1 MKKTARILLV
11 FVFVFVLVSILSGC
25 QYDSDND
32 INRIDRQNFKKKQLT
47 LFTIQG
53 DSAVN
58 QVIADSADRFEDAN
72 KEFDVIREV
81 IANDIYKNRLSVCA
95 ATNQMPDVFP
105 TWSGGLLKE
114 YISIGRIVNLSS
126 YMYKDQYFS
135 RFNSM
140 SLKMVTDREG
150 IWGVPVENMSIALI
164 FYNKNIFKSLN
175 IYPPETYEQLLDT
188 IKILKNNGYIPFA
201 LSNRT
206 AWTGSMFYMYLVDR
220 LGGPSVFDNAVN
232 RKNGGAF
239 DDATFIQAGE
249 MIQQLVN
256 MGAFPEG
263 FNWLDEDSGDSRELL
278 YNESAAMIL
287 AGSWFISVLQYEKP
301 EFTRNVGIM
310 RFPSIEGG
318 RGDPRNTV
326 GTIGDNFYS
335 VASSCAYKDSA
346 FELIKYLI
354 DDIAL
359 EKRIDAGR
367 IPPVKEPALKDA
379 LTKEVLRYINQSPSV
394 QFWYDQYLPPKLS
407 EAHLTL
413 TREVFGGKDAKT
425 AARMMEEITKEYYKQ

>member
-1 MKKTARILLV
+1 MKKAVRILLV
-11 FVFVFVLVSILSGC
+11 FVLVLVLVSILSGC

-32 INRIDRQNFKKKQLT
+32 INSIDRQNFKKKQLT

-126 YMYKDQYFS
+126 YMYKDQYIS

-140 SLKMVTDREG
+140 ALKMVTDQEG

-164 FYNKNIFKSLN
+164 FYNKNILKSLN
-175 IYPPETYEQLLDT
+175 IYPPETYEQLLDI
-188 IKILKNNGYIPFA
+188 IKVLKNNGYIPFA

-239 DDATFIQAGE
+239 DDAIFIQAGE

-278 YNESAAMIL
+278 YNESAAMNL
-287 AGSWFISVLQYEKP
+287 
-301 EFTRNVGIM
+301 M
-310 RFPSIEGG
+310 
-318 RGDPRNTV
+318 
-326 GTIGDNFYS
+326 
-335 VASSCAYKDSA
+335 
-346 FELIKYLI
+346 
-354 DDIAL
+354 
-359 EKRIDAGR
+359 
-367 IPPVKEPALKDA
+367 
-379 LTKEVLRYINQSPSV
+379 
-394 QFWYDQYLPPKLS
+394 
-407 EAHLTL
+407 
-413 TREVFGGKDAKT
+413 
-425 AARMMEEITKEYYKQ
+425 